1 MIDLAISEKVARGER
16 LSFED
21 GVALYESDDVFGVG
35 RLAHQIRLRMN
46 GDAAYYNVNRH
57 INYTNVC
64 VIDCQLCQGA
74 YARKPGEEGG
84 YTMTLE
90 TVFDFASQKY
100 NDSVTEFHIVGGLNP
115 ELPFEYYLDL
125 LKGLRERFPSVHLKA
140 FTMVELDF
148 FSKITRKSLEW
159 VIEQLVDAGM
169 GSCPGGG
176 AEIFSERAR
185 PLIAGHKISGDRWLE
200 CARTLHKM
208 GINSNATMLYGH
220 VETIPERV
228 DHFVRL
234 RELQDETGGFNCF
247 IPLAFHPENTS
258 YDHFPPTTGTDDL
271 KTIALARLMLDNF
284 PHIKAYWVTITPELA
299 QIALRFGA
307 DDLDGTIIEE
317 RIIHGA
323 GSNTSPG
330 LTRERLEQLIRGCR
344 LHTRRTRHPL
354 QPRHR
359 KRHLFIR
366 EGQPGFQRRGA
377 ENAEIFCPICVLSD
391 LCVSAFRFSFQERK
405 VNSASMKAM
414 PSGTTLSDT
423 KSDPNSFRISS
434 KTS

>member
-1 MIDLAISEKVARGER
+1 MIDSTIIGKVERGER

-21 GVALYESDDVFGVG
+21 GVSLYESDDVFGLG
-35 RLAHQIRLRMN
+35 RLAHKVRLRLN
-46 GDAAYYNVNRH
+46 GNAAYYNVNRH

-90 TVFDFASQKY
+90 SVFGFAAQKY

-115 ELPFEYYLDL
+115 ELSFDYYLDL
-125 LKGLRERFPSVHLKA
+125 LTGLRERFPSVHLKA
-140 FTMVELDF
+140 FTMVEIDF
-148 FSKITRKSLEW
+148 FAKITRKPLEW
-159 VIEQLVDAGM
+159 VVEQLLVAGL

-185 PLIAGHKISGDRWLE
+185 PLIAGHKMSGKRWLE
-200 CARTLHKM
+200 CARAVHKM
-208 GINSNATMLYGH
+208 GVKSNATMLYGH
-220 VETIPERV
+220 VETIPERI

-234 RELQDETGGFNCF
+234 RELQDETQGFNCF
-247 IPLAFHPENTS
+247 IPLAFHPENTA
-258 YDHFPPTTGTDDL
+258 YDQFLPTTGTDDL
-271 KTIALARLMLDNF
+271 KTIAVARLMLDNF

-323 GSNTSPG
+323 GSETSLG
-330 LTRERLEQLIRGCR
+330 LTRQRIELLIRDAGCV
-344 LHTRRTRHPL
+344 P
-354 QPRHR
+354 
-359 KRHLFIR
+359 I
-366 EGQPGFQRRGA
+366 QRDTLYNPV
-377 ENAEIFCPICVLSD
+377 NATV
-391 LCVSAFRFSFQERK
+391 VSS
-405 VNSASMKAM
+405 
-414 PSGTTLSDT
+414 
-423 KSDPNSFRISS
+423 
-434 KTS
+434 